1 MSVSQMRTLL
11 RVGVAHDHFVVLGG
25 LLVLAGC
32 PFAGDS
38 RGLLRTSSRLDDSG
52 GVCGLGATTDVSI
65 GESPSP
71 FFFLPLFFFSGVFSR
86 CGCDVRPRV
95 LLLPRGSVAAV
106 WTPGVGVA
114 EADDVLDAIGI
125 SSSAPCDI
133 SVGCI
138 TTSFGSSM
146 SSGSKSW
153 SAKAISF
160 PMPM

>member
-1 MSVSQMRTLL
+1 MRTLL
-11 RVGVAHDHFVVLGG
+11 RVSVAHDHFVVLGG

-32 PFAGDS
+32 PFAGDVVS

-52 GVCGLGATTDVSI
+52 GVCGLGATSGVSV

-95 LLLPRGSVAAV
+95 LLLPRSSLAAV

-138 TTSFGSSM
+138 TTSIGSSR
-146 SSGSKSW
+146 SSGSMSW
-153 SAKAISF
+153 SA
-160 PMPM
+160 